1 MCIKSEVMLKYNY
14 DICCNDYSHPM
25 WDNAHY
31 LHTGF
36 GAVTASNQP
45 YNNKRKTTCLKW
57 THNRITNRY
66 NCAKYSY
73 APTGA
78 TYSRPYFK
86 PCHGRRRR

>member
-1 MCIKSEVMLKYNY
+1 
-14 DICCNDYSHPM
+14 M
-25 WDNAHY
+25 WDNVDM

-36 GAVTASNQP
+36 GAVTTSNQP

-57 THNRITNRY
+57 THNRITRRY